1 MSDEDQFV
9 RGNERIARLAARPDL
24 AEGVART
31 RREMAEADRAHAMG
45 LAAMRKAAERT
56 QVEIA
61 QKLGVSQAR
70 VSQIEQNQDMLL
82 STLNSYLEAI
92 GGHATLVIHFEG
104 GKDVELDLSSVAR
117 GS

>member
-1 MSDEDQFV
+1 MLPG
-9 RGNERIARLAARPDL
+9 RGERWQKPIALTLD
-24 AEGVART
+24 T
-31 RREMAEADRAHAMG
+31 YSAHAVG

>member
-1 MSDEDQFV
+1 MSDTVRFT
-9 RGNERIARLAARPDL
+9 RGNERIAQLAARPDL

-31 RREMAEADRAHAMG
+31 RREMAQADRAYAVG
-45 LAAMRKAAERT
+45 LAAIRKAAEMT

-70 VSQIEQNQDMLL
+70 VSQIEQTQDMLL

-92 GGHATLVIHFEG
+92 GGHATVVVHFEG
-104 GKDVELDLSSVAR
+104 GEDVEVELSRVAR
-117 GS
+117 ND

>member
-1 MSDEDQFV
+1 MSDEGQFV
-9 RGNERIARLAARPDL
+9 RANERIARLAARPGL

-31 RREMAEADRAHAMG
+31 RREMAEADRAYAVG

-104 GKDVELDLSSVAR
+104 GKVVELDLSSVAR